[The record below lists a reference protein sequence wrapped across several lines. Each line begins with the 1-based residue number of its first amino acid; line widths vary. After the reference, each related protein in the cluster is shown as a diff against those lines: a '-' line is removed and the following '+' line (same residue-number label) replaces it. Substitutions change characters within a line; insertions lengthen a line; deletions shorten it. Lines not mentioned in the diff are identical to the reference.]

1 MMAIFMVIIA
11 LLIDGT
17 QFLLGLLVIG
27 LVLNWIVSFFAWLTY
42 YIWLKIL
49 GISMSDAKGM
59 KIMLSLGTAMG
70 IELIP
75 LVNMFP
81 AWAAFAIL
89 TIMFEYAA
97 QAKVIGKTL
106 KTASALTKPAK
117 A

>member
-1 MMAIFMVIIA
+1 
-11 LLIDGT
+11 
-17 QFLLGLLVIG
+17 
-27 LVLNWIVSFFAWLTY
+27 
-42 YIWLKIL
+42 
-49 GISMSDAKGM
+49 M

-75 LVNMFP
+75 LVNMLP

-97 QAKVIGKTL
+97 QAQVIGKTL
-106 KTASALTKPAK
+106 KTASTLSKPIK